1 MTKKK
6 MIKNIIFDLG
16 NVLLY
21 GNPVDIVDNLIVS
34 ESNKDVIKSTF
45 FSNWEK
51 LDIGK
56 ESLVDHFINCQFSTQ
71 IDEDTKADWQAD
83 VMELEEEVIFDKNET
98 LKGKELYVFIEGKVA
113 DENAYIGRT
122 YRDAPNVDGYIFI
135 NTDETLMTGDICKVM
150 VTGAYEYDLIGELVK

>member
-1 MTKKK
+1 

-56 ESLVDHFINCQFSTQ
+56 KSLVDHFNNCQFSTQ
-71 IDEDTKADWQAD
+71 IDEDTKEKLINYYKYRPLNNDILNI
-83 VMELEEEVIFDKNET
+83 MKS
-98 LKGKELYVFIEGKVA
+98 LKDNNYKIYILSDNNIDTYNYLKEKKELSFEMHPLG
-113 DENAYIGRT
+113 
-122 YRDAPNVDGYIFI
+122 
-135 NTDETLMTGDICKVM
+135 
-150 VTGAYEYDLIGELVK
+150 

>member
-1 MTKKK
+1 

-56 ESLVDHFINCQFSTQ
+56 ESLVDHFNNCQFSTQ
-71 IDEDTKADWQAD
+71 IDEDTKAERAD
-83 VMELEEEVIFDKNET
+83 SIMRRQVDISRRNNMKKIGEVFEVIVDGMDE
-98 LKGKELYVFIEGKVA
+98 EG
-113 DENAYIGRT
+113 AYLGRT
-122 YRDAPNVDGYIFI
+122 VYDAPEIDNTVIFSGDDDRVYKPGDMVKVRI
-135 NTDETLMTGDICKVM
+135 TDAFD
-150 VTGAYEYDLIGELVK
+150 YDLTGTVCG

>member
-1 MTKKK
+1 

-56 ESLVDHFINCQFSTQ
+56 ESLVDHFNNCQFSTQ
-71 IDEDTKADWQAD
+71 IDEDTKEKLINYYKYRPLNNDILNI
-83 VMELEEEVIFDKNET
+83 MKS
-98 LKGKELYVFIEGKVA
+98 LKDNNYKIYILSYNNIDTYNYLKEK
-113 DENAYIGRT
+113 
-122 YRDAPNVDGYIFI
+122 
-135 NTDETLMTGDICKVM
+135 K
-150 VTGAYEYDLIGELVK
+150 DLSFEMHPLG

>member
-1 MTKKK
+1 

-21 GNPVDIVDNLIVS
+21 DNPVDIVDNLIVS

-56 ESLVDHFINCQFSTQ
+56 ESLVDHFNNCQFSTQ
-71 IDEDTKADWQAD
+71 IDEDTKEKLINYYKYRPLNNDILNI
-83 VMELEEEVIFDKNET
+83 MKS
-98 LKGKELYVFIEGKVA
+98 LKDNNYKIYILSDNNIDTYNYLKEKKELSFEMHPLG
-113 DENAYIGRT
+113 
-122 YRDAPNVDGYIFI
+122 
-135 NTDETLMTGDICKVM
+135 
-150 VTGAYEYDLIGELVK
+150 

>member
-1 MTKKK
+1 

-56 ESLVDHFINCQFSTQ
+56 ESLVDHFNNCQFSTQ
-71 IDEDTKADWQAD
+71 IDEDTKEKLINYYKYRPLNNDILNI
-83 VMELEEEVIFDKNET
+83 MKS
-98 LKGKELYVFIEGKVA
+98 LKDNNYKIYILSDNNIDTYNDLKEKKELSFEMHPLG
-113 DENAYIGRT
+113 
-122 YRDAPNVDGYIFI
+122 
-135 NTDETLMTGDICKVM
+135 
-150 VTGAYEYDLIGELVK
+150 

>member
-1 MTKKK
+1 MKNKLLQNIIKRKKK

-56 ESLVDHFINCQFSTQ
+56 ESLVDHFNNCQFSTQ
-71 IDEDTKADWQAD
+71 IDEDTK
-83 VMELEEEVIFDKNET
+83 EKL
-98 LKGKELYVFIEGKVA
+98 IENYNGR
-113 DENAYIGRT
+113 YI
-122 YRDAPNVDGYIFI
+122 DFF
-135 NTDETLMTGDICKVM
+135 L
-150 VTGAYEYDLIGELVK
+150 

>member
-1 MTKKK
+1 

-56 ESLVDHFINCQFSTQ
+56 ESLVDHFNNCQFSTQ
-71 IDEDTKADWQAD
+71 IDEDTKEKLINYYKYRPLNNDILNIMKSLKD
-83 VMELEEEVIFDKNET
+83 NNYKIYILSDNNIDTYNYLKEKTELSFEMQ
-98 LKGKELYVFIEGKVA
+98 LLW
-113 DENAYIGRT
+113 
-122 YRDAPNVDGYIFI
+122 
-135 NTDETLMTGDICKVM
+135 
-150 VTGAYEYDLIGELVK
+150 